1 MATANEIIKKLLD
14 EAQKVYNNKC
24 AEPIEQLTFTK
35 KDEIDKQ
42 LRDINHK
49 PYLFVLACVMDRQV
63 KAELAWS
70 IPYKVC
76 EQFNADT
83 FEKIKAIPK
92 EEIVRFFKEKNMHR
106 FDETMG
112 QNFYDAVQRIATHY
126 NGDASLIWANMP
138 SSATVVYRFL
148 CFKGVGIKIATM
160 AANLLTRCYKVKF
173 SDMSAI
179 DISPDVQVCRIL
191 YRLGLTE
198 SENPTAAIYK
208 AKEINP
214 SFPGLIDSVCWEY
227 GRKFC
232 HPRQPECQ
240 NCPFNEVCNYAANKT
255 WT

>member
-1 MATANEIIKKLLD
+1 MVMVAEKEIIKKLLD
-14 EAQKVYNNKC
+14 EAKKVYNDNC
-24 AEPIEQLTFTK
+24 AEPIEKVTFTNM
-35 KDEIDKQ
+35 DHIDKQ
-42 LRDINHK
+42 LRDIKHK

-76 EQFNADT
+76 EHFNADT
-83 FEKIKAIPK
+83 FKKLQSISKD
-92 EEIVRFFKEKNMHR
+92 EIVRFFKENNIHR

-112 QNFYDAVQRIATHY
+112 QYFFDAVQRIATHY
-126 NGDASLIWANMP
+126 NGDASLIWANKP

-160 AANLLTRCYKVKF
+160 AANLLTKYFKVEF

-179 DISPDVQVCRIL
+179 DVSPDVQVSRIL

-198 SENPTAAIYK
+198 SKDITAAIYK
-208 AKEINP
+208 AKELNP

-227 GRKFC
+227 GRNFC
-232 HPRQPECQ
+232 HPTQPECTK
-240 NCPFNEVCNYAANKT
+240 CPFNKVCCKQGVK
-255 WT
+255 